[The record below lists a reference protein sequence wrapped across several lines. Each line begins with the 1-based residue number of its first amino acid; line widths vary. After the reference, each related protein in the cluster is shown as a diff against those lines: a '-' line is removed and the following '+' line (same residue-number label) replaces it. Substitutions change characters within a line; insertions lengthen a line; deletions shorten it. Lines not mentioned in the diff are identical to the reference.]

1 MHAGMRKVVTYEMT
15 ERTVDTDFFHAPLG
29 LEYSMLFSELRPS
42 LWWKWLEK
50 SVFHLC
56 TLTDKFDLILIYFI
70 NPQGGIY
77 MSQQHK
83 NTIKDT
89 IK

>member
-1 MHAGMRKVVTYEMT
+1 MEMVR
-15 ERTVDTDFFHAPLG
+15 EV
-29 LEYSMLFSELRPS
+29 Y
-42 LWWKWLEK
+42 
-50 SVFHLC
+50 VFHLC

-70 NPQGGIY
+70 NPRGGIY

-83 NTIKDT
+83 NTIKET